1 MPLSIKE
8 IIADEELVALTYRQ
22 GLESVE
28 GPDTV
33 LQPPT
38 YPPPKGERPVDK
50 SDPRYTIR
58 EGPDGKR
65 SCEIDSVQSR
75 ANRMEAAYR
84 GALADVVPRHVVVA
98 GDRRLD
104 LTELPHRLADAAI
117 RATALAGDIRECF
130 EALASGDA
138 VPLARL
144 APTTLVYG
152 AWDSRDTRVSVPR
165 AIRSRIEAHDISLCT
180 RSAQYSGGFDQASLG
195 LSDKEWET
203 GAKAGF
209 APAPSVGW
217 TRGIVVRGAIVE
229 SGAVV
234 PLVLRRYRTSDGS
247 GLPPV
252 VSARARAR
260 ESDDGRASVPPSFR
274 VRARA
279 RGCAGVPRGVRKRRA
294 ALDRARRWRRR
305 GGAARGG
312 TRVVAGG
319 PCRASGG
326 RPRSTGTTW
335 RGPGR
340 CWPRRDGRGHRGS
353 GRWRRY
359 GSWSTG
365 SRVSITARNG
375 RRRRGGCTRRWWRA
389 RPLSGVATRPSRPR

>member
-28 GPDTV
+28 GPDAV

-65 SCEIDSVQSR
+65 SCELDSVQSR

-144 APTTLVYG
+144 GPTTLVYG

-195 LSDKEWET
+195 LSAREWKT
-203 GAKAGF
+203 GAQAGF
-209 APAPSVGW
+209 APTPSVGW

-229 SGAVV
+229 SAAVV

-247 GLPPV
+247 GLLPSYLLGLALGSLMTAGRRYHLRSGCELVPAGAPECRAVYASGERRSIELDAAV
-252 VSARARAR
+252 VVGELREVAHEWSQVARVELGGAPQVHRYDLARARKMLAAAK
-260 ESDDGRASVPPSFR
+260 RAP
-274 VRARA
+274 A
-279 RGCAGVPRGVRKRRA
+279 
-294 ALDRARRWRRR
+294 
-305 GGAARGG
+305 
-312 TRVVAGG
+312 
-319 PCRASGG
+319 
-326 RPRSTGTTW
+326 
-335 RGPGR
+335 
-340 CWPRRDGRGHRGS
+340 
-353 GRWRRY
+353 
-359 GSWSTG
+359 
-365 SRVSITARNG
+365 
-375 RRRRGGCTRRWWRA
+375 
-389 RPLSGVATRPSRPR
+389 